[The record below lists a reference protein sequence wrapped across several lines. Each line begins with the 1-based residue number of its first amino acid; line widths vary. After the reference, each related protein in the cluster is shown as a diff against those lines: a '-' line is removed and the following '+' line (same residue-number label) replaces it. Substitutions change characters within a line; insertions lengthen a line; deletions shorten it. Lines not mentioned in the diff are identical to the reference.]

1 MLVWALCMGHDCLKM
16 YFCGKIYSL
25 RMRSD
30 SHVYHHV
37 TLSVHDMSGVRSEI
51 VTNVASIIRLHRR
64 ER

>member
-1 MLVWALCMGHDCLKM
+1 MGHDCLKM

-30 SHVYHHV
+30 SHVYLHV
-37 TLSVHDMSGVRSEI
+37 FYTLSVHDMSGVRSEI